1 MIKKER
7 GRNQGRKKEL
17 VLTVIPIEFVMYT
30 YHQIDKTFETTLQ
43 YFNVII
49 IQVVAILINFS
60 AGVLLR

>member
-30 YHQIDKTFETTLQ
+30 YHQIDKIFETTLQ
-43 YFNVII
+43 YFNVTI